1 MTVTVPGLDNK
12 DPVAFARAIQQLA
25 AGRSNAF
32 GTVTLAPAPAT
43 STTVTNQNCAA
54 GTVPILTPTTS
65 NAAAAL
71 ATTYIPIAT
80 VGNGSFVIQHASS
93 AQTDRTFRYALHG

>member
-1 MTVTVPGLDNK
+1 MTVTVPGLNEK

-32 GTVTLAPAPAT
+32 GVITLTPGAT
-43 STTVTNQNCAA
+43 STTVSNKNCAA
-54 GTVPILTPTTS
+54 GTVPILTAATS

-71 ATTYIPIAT
+71 GTTYVPTAT
-80 VGNGSFVIQHASS
+80 VSNGSFVIQHANN
-93 AQTDRTFRYALHG
+93 AQADRTFLYALHG